1 MLPILYIF
9 ILVIVVILETTY
21 VQNGRIVYGKEF
33 KGVIGKD
40 DKGND
45 LKKVRVIVEQ
55 DGTLVTAFPQKI
67 GSR

>member
-1 MLPILYIF
+1 LLPILYIF